1 MSTFIP
7 PTPAANQSAE
17 QHEEPSEQ
25 DSFNHLLYK
34 VLRLTSEQV
43 QDLNDW
49 MKHRGIP
56 NVHEIIAQNFR
67 KPHALEDDLQFI
79 KKGESC
85 YIQSNVMISLSLII
99 TYIKHLRYSAKTKY
113 FGSFFYIQIDPQ
125 DYDEWRT
132 TPPEEEVHF
141 QTPSKFGSPTTP
153 KSIATSE
160 TSESYITLTNFKKG
174 IKRDASAY
182 PTFKNER
189 YYNTFIRHFKATAKA
204 QGLNSLMDP
213 NFTPGSDEYEQQLF
227 QEQQDFLYSVLISS
241 LKTDFSEALVKDHE
255 GDAQLILEL
264 LHEHHTGNSQY
275 SRSEINRITKYL
287 TNIKLD
293 DTWRGTNESFLMHY
307 NDQLCL
313 LDSLVDSDEKLPD
326 NTRVTFLESAVE
338 SVPDLRRVK
347 ITDNVLQA
355 QLNST
360 RPITYRSYFDLL
372 KDAAFHLDQA
382 TKKGN
387 KIRRTNVHFSG
398 PNDEDEHQNPSS
410 NDPQVIQQEDVPSES
425 PEPLSYSVFQS
436 HFQESSTPSTQKIFL
451 PKPIWEKL
459 SKDQQQMIIDHNRS
473 LPKIGSSSPST
484 PNKSPSPLPHKPT
497 PQQTTKSQQ
506 VHTHQSDKSTA
517 DTAKAETIPSDPL
530 LAMVHQSI
538 HTSDDDASDITK
550 VLSTKR
556 SRQIQVCKRY
566 LFQHANH
573 TNNQLVD
580 RGANGGLAGSDM
592 RVIYRTNR
600 KINISGIDNHEVTGL
615 DVVTAATLLN
625 TSQGKVIGI
634 FNEYAYLGKGSS
646 IHSSGQLEWFK
657 TYVDEKSIKV
667 GGTQLITTLDGYSV
681 PLLIQDGLAYATSL
695 GRPTDQDMDTY
706 PHVFFTSPDEWD
718 PSVLDHD
725 PPPLDGLDPSQAA
738 DQFFGDPMFDAYGDF
753 NERIIANLNILLDAP
768 QGDCGS
774 YIAISSVSTINLHQS
789 SPQEPDWNALRPFFA
804 WTSPSSIKDTFN
816 VTTRHGT
823 APHTQDYIKKH
834 FKSRNPVFNIPR
846 RSEAVATDTIFSD
859 TPAVDDGST
868 MAQFFCGRDTLVC
881 DAYGIK
887 STKQFINTLSDNI
900 RKRGAMDTL
909 ISDGGKYEIS
919 KRVTDLLRSLFIQDY
934 QSEPY
939 HQHQNKAENRF
950 GLAKRYTNTVMNTS
964 GCPACCWLLCLQYI
978 CVVLNHLASPTLQGI
993 CPVQALE
1000 GTTPDISFLLHFSFY
1015 EPVYYRIDSSEP
1027 DLNFP
1032 SSSNEKKGYWVG
1044 FADNQGDSLT
1054 WRILTE
1060 DTQKIIIRSGVRSA
1074 LRTATNQ
1081 RLASPSGEGTT
1092 LPFPIPY
1099 PQQSQNSFPL
1109 DPLEASTPNFEQ
1121 FVKSQSGEDE
1131 DNPIP
1136 MATIDIP
1143 NLLGRSFLLP
1153 PEDNGERHMAK
1164 IIDIDDHG
1172 QPLEDIKFKLKINKD
1187 QAEEIMSY
1195 NQLMDYIQKGTNAE
1209 EDPDS
1214 LFKFRDIVA
1223 HQGPLESTD
1232 PNHKG
1237 SKYNVMVEWESGEI
1251 TYEPLT
1257 LISKDDP
1264 ITCAVYAKKHDLLDT
1279 TGWKHLKR
1287 YAKTSKRLIRAVKQS
1302 RIRQVRAS
1310 TRYQHGFQ
1318 VPRDYNDAMR
1328 LDKENGNTHWQDA
1341 MDLELTQI
1349 HEYKVFKDTGKAQF
1363 HNGKAVIPDGHQK
1376 IRVHFVYAVKHDGRF
1391 KARLVADGHLTKEP
1405 VESIYSGVVSLRSLR
1420 MVVFLSQLNNL
1431 EIWGADV
1438 GNAYLEAYTD
1448 EKLCIIAGPEFKEL
1462 QGHLLIMIKALYGT
1476 RSGGARWHDRLFD
1489 ILQELKFK
1497 PSKADPDVW
1506 MRPEPGGTCYEYIA
1520 VYVDDLAIAAKDPQA
1535 FCNELKKR
1543 YNLKLKG
1550 VGPLEYH
1557 LGCTYKEDPDGTLAA
1572 DPRRYVNK
1580 ILESYER
1587 MFKEKPRKSR
1597 PPLEGGDHP
1606 EMDTSELCDEHQT
1619 KQFQTLIGQFQWLIA
1634 LGRFD
1639 IAVHVMSL
1647 SRFRAQPR
1655 KGHLDRAKRI
1665 VGYLLFLPDGA
1676 IRFRTGEPDFSSLKD
1691 QEYDWTRTVYS
1702 GACEQIPHD
1711 IPKPLGKHVQTT
1723 HYVDANLH
1731 HDLATGKAVTAVLHF
1746 LNQTPIDAYTKRQST
1761 VETAT
1766 YGSEFVAARTAV
1778 DQIID
1783 IHTTLRYLGVPIR
1796 DKSYMFGDNRSVVTS
1811 STIPN
1816 STISKRHH
1824 LASYHRVREAIAAK
1838 FISFHWKD
1846 GKSNPADILSKHWEF
1861 ATVWPML
1868 KPILFWRGET
1878 ATQLKGSDRIP
1889 STTPGAEPPRDAKD
1903 SGSARSHS
1911 THLKTSS
1918 QKRP

>member
-7 PTPAANQSAE
+7 PTPAANKSAE
-17 QHEEPSEQ
+17 QHGEPSEQ
-25 DSFNHLLYK
+25 DSFNHLLFK

-56 NVHEIIAQNFR
+56 NVHEVIAQNFR

-79 KKGESC
+79 REDKPC
-85 YIQSNVMISLSLII
+85 YIQSNVMISLSMMI

-113 FGSFFYIQIDPQ
+113 FGPFYYIQIDPQ

-141 QTPSKFGSPTTP
+141 QTPSKLGSPATP
-153 KSIATSE
+153 RSMATSVA
-160 TSESYITLTNFKKG
+160 SESYITPSNFKKG

-182 PTFKNER
+182 PIFKNER

-227 QEQQDFLYSVLISS
+227 QDQQDFLYSVLISS

-255 GDAQLILEL
+255 GDAQLIIEL

-307 NDQLCL
+307 NDQLRL

-355 QLNST
+355 QLDST

-382 TKKGN
+382 TKRGS

-398 PNDEDEHQNPSS
+398 PNNEDDYQNLTP
-410 NDPQVIQQEDVPSES
+410 DDHQVIQQEDVCNEP

-436 HFQESSTPSTQKIFL
+436 HFQGSSTSSTQKIFL

-473 LPKIGSSSPST
+473 LRKSGSSSIST

-497 PQQTTKSQQ
+497 PQQTAKSQQ
-506 VHTHQSDKSTA
+506 VHTHQSDESTA
-517 DTAKAETIPSDPL
+517 DTTKIETTPSDPL

-550 VLSTKR
+550 VLSAKR
-556 SRQIQVCKRY
+556 SRQIRVCKHY
-566 LFQHANH
+566 IFQHANH

-592 RVIYRTNR
+592 RVIYKTYR
-600 KINISGIDNHEVTGL
+600 KINISGIDNHEVNGL

-625 TSQGKVIGI
+625 TSLGKVIGI
-634 FNEYAYLGKGSS
+634 FNEYAHLGKGSS

-657 TYVDEKSIKV
+657 THVDEKSIKV
-667 GGTQLITTLDGYSV
+667 GGTQLITTLEGYSV
-681 PLLIQDGLAYATSL
+681 PLLIKDGLAYATSL

-725 PPPLDGLDPSQAA
+725 PPPLDGLDPSQVL
-738 DQFFGDPMFDAYGDF
+738 DQPFGDPMFDAYGDF

-768 QGDCGS
+768 PEDYGS
-774 YIAISSVSTINLHQS
+774 YIANLHQGS
-789 SPQEPDWNALRPFFA
+789 SQEPDWNALRPFFA
-804 WTSPSSIKDTFN
+804 WTSPSSIQDTFN
-816 VTTRHGT
+816 VTTRHGS

-846 RSEAVATDTIFSD
+846 RSEAVATATIFSD

-939 HQHQNKAENRF
+939 HQHQNKAQNRF

-964 GCPACCWLLCLQYI
+964 GCPACCWLLRLQYI

-1044 FADNQGDSLT
+1044 FVDNQGDSLT

-1074 LRTATNQ
+1074 LRTTTNQ

-1099 PQQSQNSFPL
+1099 SQQSQNSLPL
-1109 DPLEASTPNFEQ
+1109 DPLDASTPNFEH
-1121 FVKSQSGEDE
+1121 FVKSQTGEDE

-1136 MATIDIP
+1136 MANIDIP

-1164 IIDIDDHG
+1164 VIDIDDHG
-1172 QPLEDIKFKLKINKD
+1172 QTLEDIKFKLKINKD

-1195 NQLMDYIQKGTNAE
+1195 NQLMDYIQKGTDAE

-1237 SKYNVMVEWESGEI
+1237 SKYNVMVEWESGEV

-1287 YAKTSKRLIRAVKQS
+1287 YVKTSKRLIRAVKQS
-1302 RIRQVRAS
+1302 RIRQVTAS
-1310 TRYQHGFQ
+1310 ARYQHGFQ
-1318 VPRDYNDAMR
+1318 VPKDYNDAMR

-1349 HEYKVFKDTGKAQF
+1349 HEYKVFKDTGKAKF
-1363 HNGKAVIPDGHQK
+1363 HNGKVVTPDGFQK

-1391 KARLVADGHLTKEP
+1391 KARLVADGHLTKKP

-1420 MVVFLSQLNNL
+1420 MVVFLSQLNKL

-1448 EKLCIIAGPEFKEL
+1448 EKLCIMAGPEFKEL
-1462 QGHLLIMIKALYGT
+1462 QGHLLIM
-1476 RSGGARWHDRLFD
+1476 
-1489 ILQELKFK
+1489 
-1497 PSKADPDVW
+1497 V
-1506 MRPEPGGTCYEYIA
+1506 
-1520 VYVDDLAIAAKDPQA
+1520 
-1535 FCNELKKR
+1535 
-1543 YNLKLKG
+1543 
-1550 VGPLEYH
+1550 
-1557 LGCTYKEDPDGTLAA
+1557 
-1572 DPRRYVNK
+1572 
-1580 ILESYER
+1580 
-1587 MFKEKPRKSR
+1587 
-1597 PPLEGGDHP
+1597 
-1606 EMDTSELCDEHQT
+1606 
-1619 KQFQTLIGQFQWLIA
+1619 
-1634 LGRFD
+1634 
-1639 IAVHVMSL
+1639 
-1647 SRFRAQPR
+1647 
-1655 KGHLDRAKRI
+1655 
-1665 VGYLLFLPDGA
+1665 
-1676 IRFRTGEPDFSSLKD
+1676 
-1691 QEYDWTRTVYS
+1691 
-1702 GACEQIPHD
+1702 
-1711 IPKPLGKHVQTT
+1711 
-1723 HYVDANLH
+1723 
-1731 HDLATGKAVTAVLHF
+1731 
-1746 LNQTPIDAYTKRQST
+1746 
-1761 VETAT
+1761 
-1766 YGSEFVAARTAV
+1766 
-1778 DQIID
+1778 
-1783 IHTTLRYLGVPIR
+1783 
-1796 DKSYMFGDNRSVVTS
+1796 
-1811 STIPN
+1811 
-1816 STISKRHH
+1816 
-1824 LASYHRVREAIAAK
+1824 
-1838 FISFHWKD
+1838 
-1846 GKSNPADILSKHWEF
+1846 
-1861 ATVWPML
+1861 
-1868 KPILFWRGET
+1868 
-1878 ATQLKGSDRIP
+1878 
-1889 STTPGAEPPRDAKD
+1889 
-1903 SGSARSHS
+1903 
-1911 THLKTSS
+1911 
-1918 QKRP
+1918 

>member
-7 PTPAANQSAE
+7 PTPAAHKSAE

-25 DSFNHLLYK
+25 DSFNHLLFN

-56 NVHEIIAQNFR
+56 NVHEVIAQNFR

-79 KKGESC
+79 REDKPC
-85 YIQSNVMISLSLII
+85 YIQSNVMISLSLMI

-113 FGSFFYIQIDPQ
+113 FGPFYYIQIDPQ

-141 QTPSKFGSPTTP
+141 QTPSKLGSPATP
-153 KSIATSE
+153 RSMATSMA
-160 TSESYITLTNFKKG
+160 SESYITLSNFKKG

-182 PTFKNER
+182 PIFKNEK

-227 QEQQDFLYSVLISS
+227 QDQQDFLYSVLISS

-255 GDAQLILEL
+255 GDAQLIIEL

-355 QLNST
+355 QLDST

-382 TKKGN
+382 TKRGS

-398 PNDEDEHQNPSS
+398 PNNEDDHQNLTS
-410 NDPQVIQQEDVPSES
+410 DDHQVIQQDDVCNEP

-436 HFQESSTPSTQKIFL
+436 HFQGSSTSSTQKIFL

-473 LPKIGSSSPST
+473 MPKSGSSSIST

-497 PQQTTKSQQ
+497 PQQTAKSQQ
-506 VHTHQSDKSTA
+506 VHTHQSDESTA
-517 DTAKAETIPSDPL
+517 DTTKIETTPSDPL

-538 HTSDDDASDITK
+538 HTSNDDASNITK
-550 VLSTKR
+550 VLSAKR
-556 SRQIQVCKRY
+556 SRQIQVCKHY
-566 LFQHANH
+566 IFQHANH

-592 RVIYRTNR
+592 RVIYKTHR
-600 KINISGIDNHEVTGL
+600 KINISGIDNHEVNGL

-625 TSQGKVIGI
+625 TSLGKVIGI
-634 FNEYAYLGKGSS
+634 FNEYAHLGKGSS

-657 TYVDEKSIKV
+657 THVDEKSIKV
-667 GGTQLITTLDGYSV
+667 GGTQLITTLEGYSV
-681 PLLIQDGLAYATSL
+681 PLLIKDGLAYAKSL

-725 PPPLDGLDPSQAA
+725 PPPLDGLDPSQVL
-738 DQFFGDPMFDAYGDF
+738 DQPFGDPMFDAYGDF

-768 QGDCGS
+768 PEDYGS
-774 YIAISSVSTINLHQS
+774 YIANLHQGS
-789 SPQEPDWNALRPFFA
+789 SQEPDWNALRPFFA
-804 WTSPSSIKDTFN
+804 WTSPSSIQDTFN
-816 VTTRHGT
+816 ITTRHGS

-846 RSEAVATDTIFSD
+846 RSEAAATDTIFSD

-881 DAYGIK
+881 DAYGIR
-887 STKQFINTLSDNI
+887 STKQLINTLSDNI

-939 HQHQNKAENRF
+939 HQHQNKAENCF

-964 GCPACCWLLCLQYI
+964 GCPAFCWLLCLQYI

-1074 LRTATNQ
+1074 LRTTTNQ
-1081 RLASPSGEGTT
+1081 HLASPSGEETT

-1099 PQQSQNSFPL
+1099 SQSQNSLPL
-1109 DPLEASTPNFEQ
+1109 DPLDASTPNFEH
-1121 FVKSQSGEDE
+1121 FVKSQTGEDE

-1136 MATIDIP
+1136 MANIDIP

-1153 PEDNGERHMAK
+1153 PEDNGEHHMAK
-1164 IIDIDDHG
+1164 VIDIDDHG
-1172 QPLEDIKFKLKINKD
+1172 QTLEDIKFKLKINKD

-1195 NQLMDYIQKGTNAE
+1195 NQLMDYIQKGTDAE

-1237 SKYNVMVEWESGEI
+1237 SKYNVMVEWESGEV
-1251 TYEPLT
+1251 TCEPLT

-1310 TRYQHGFQ
+1310 VRYQHGFQ
-1318 VPRDYNDAMR
+1318 VPKDYNDAMR

-1349 HEYKVFKDTGKAQF
+1349 HEYKVFKDTGKAKF
-1363 HNGKAVIPDGHQK
+1363 HNG
-1376 IRVHFVYAVKHDGRF
+1376 
-1391 KARLVADGHLTKEP
+1391 
-1405 VESIYSGVVSLRSLR
+1405 
-1420 MVVFLSQLNNL
+1420 
-1431 EIWGADV
+1431 
-1438 GNAYLEAYTD
+1438 
-1448 EKLCIIAGPEFKEL
+1448 
-1462 QGHLLIMIKALYGT
+1462 
-1476 RSGGARWHDRLFD
+1476 
-1489 ILQELKFK
+1489 
-1497 PSKADPDVW
+1497 
-1506 MRPEPGGTCYEYIA
+1506 
-1520 VYVDDLAIAAKDPQA
+1520 
-1535 FCNELKKR
+1535 
-1543 YNLKLKG
+1543 
-1550 VGPLEYH
+1550 
-1557 LGCTYKEDPDGTLAA
+1557 
-1572 DPRRYVNK
+1572 
-1580 ILESYER
+1580 
-1587 MFKEKPRKSR
+1587 
-1597 PPLEGGDHP
+1597 
-1606 EMDTSELCDEHQT
+1606 
-1619 KQFQTLIGQFQWLIA
+1619 
-1634 LGRFD
+1634 
-1639 IAVHVMSL
+1639 
-1647 SRFRAQPR
+1647 
-1655 KGHLDRAKRI
+1655 
-1665 VGYLLFLPDGA
+1665 
-1676 IRFRTGEPDFSSLKD
+1676 
-1691 QEYDWTRTVYS
+1691 
-1702 GACEQIPHD
+1702 
-1711 IPKPLGKHVQTT
+1711 
-1723 HYVDANLH
+1723 
-1731 HDLATGKAVTAVLHF
+1731 
-1746 LNQTPIDAYTKRQST
+1746 
-1761 VETAT
+1761 
-1766 YGSEFVAARTAV
+1766 
-1778 DQIID
+1778 
-1783 IHTTLRYLGVPIR
+1783 
-1796 DKSYMFGDNRSVVTS
+1796 
-1811 STIPN
+1811 
-1816 STISKRHH
+1816 
-1824 LASYHRVREAIAAK
+1824 
-1838 FISFHWKD
+1838 
-1846 GKSNPADILSKHWEF
+1846 
-1861 ATVWPML
+1861 
-1868 KPILFWRGET
+1868 
-1878 ATQLKGSDRIP
+1878 
-1889 STTPGAEPPRDAKD
+1889 
-1903 SGSARSHS
+1903 
-1911 THLKTSS
+1911 
-1918 QKRP
+1918 

>member
-7 PTPAANQSAE
+7 PTPAATKSAE

-25 DSFNHLLYK
+25 DSFNHLLFK
-34 VLRLTSEQV
+34 VLRLTSEQG

-56 NVHEIIAQNFR
+56 NVHEIIVQNFR
-67 KPHALEDDLQFI
+67 NPHELNDDLQFI
-79 KKGESC
+79 RESKTY
-85 YIQSNVMISLSLII
+85 YIQANVMVSLSLMT
-99 TYIKHLRYSAKTKY
+99 TYIKHLRYLAKAKH
-113 FGSFFYIQIDPQ
+113 FGPFYYIQIDPQ
-125 DYDEWRT
+125 DYDEWRIST
-132 TPPEEEVHF
+132 PEEEIHF
-141 QTPSKFGSPTTP
+141 QTPSKFGSPATP
-153 KSIATSE
+153 RSMATSE
-160 TSESYITLTNFKKG
+160 AFESYITLTNFKKG
-174 IKRDASAY
+174 IKRDANAY
-182 PTFKNER
+182 PIFKNER

-204 QGLNSLMDP
+204 QGLSTLMDP
-213 NFTPGSDEYEQQLF
+213 NFTPGSDEYGQQLF

-255 GDAQLILEL
+255 GDVQLILEL

-287 TNIKLD
+287 TDIKLD
-293 DTWRGTNESFLMHY
+293 VTWRGTNESILMHY
-307 NDQLCL
+307 NDQLRL
-313 LDSLVDSDEKLPD
+313 LDSLVDSDERLPD
-326 NTRVTFLESAVE
+326 NTRVTFFESAVE

-355 QLNST
+355 QLDST
-360 RPITYRSYFDLL
+360 RPISYRSYFDLL
-372 KDAAFHLDQA
+372 RDAAFHLDQA
-382 TKKGN
+382 TKRGN
-387 KIRRTNVHFSG
+387 KTRRTNVHFSG
-398 PNDEDEHQNPSS
+398 PNDEDEHQNLSS
-410 NDPQVIQQEDVPSES
+410 DDPQVIQQEDVSSEP

-436 HFQESSTPSTQKIFL
+436 HFQGSSTSNTQKIFL

-473 LPKIGSSSPST
+473 LPKSGSSSLST

-497 PQQTTKSQQ
+497 PQQTVKSQQ
-506 VHTHQSDKSTA
+506 VHTHQSDQSTA
-517 DTAKAETIPSDPL
+517 DTTKVETTPSDPL

-538 HTSDDDASDITK
+538 HTSADDASDITK

-556 SRQIQVCKRY
+556 SRQIEVCKHY
-566 LFQHANH
+566 IFQHANH

-580 RGANGGLAGSDM
+580 SGANGDLAGSDM
-592 RVIYRTNR
+592 RVIYKTHS

-625 TSQGKVIGI
+625 TSLGKVIGI

-657 TYVDEKSIKV
+657 TLVDEKSIKV
-667 GGTQLITTLDGYSV
+667 GCTQLITTLDGYSV
-681 PLLIQDGLAYATSL
+681 PLLIRDGLAYATSL

-718 PSVLDHD
+718 HSVLDHD
-725 PPPLDGLDPSQAA
+725 PPQLDGLDPSQVS
-738 DQFFGDPMFDAYGDF
+738 DQHFGDPMFDAYGDF

-768 QGDCGS
+768 PGDCGS
-774 YIAISSVSTINLHQS
+774 YTAISSVSTVNLHQS
-789 SPQEPDWNALRPFFA
+789 SPQEPDWDALRPFFP

-823 APHTQDYIKKH
+823 APHTQDYVKKH

-868 MAQFFCGRDTLVC
+868 MAQFFCGRDALVC

-919 KRVTDLLRSLFIQDY
+919 KCVTDLLRSLFIQDY
-934 QSEPY
+934 QSERY

-950 GLAKRYTNTVMNTS
+950 GLVKRYTNTVMNTS
-964 GCPACCWLLCLQYI
+964 GCTACCWLLCLQYI

-1074 LRTATNQ
+1074 LRTTTNQ

-1092 LPFPIPY
+1092 LPFPLPY
-1099 PQQSQNSFPL
+1099 PQSQNSLPL
-1109 DPLEASTPNFEQ
+1109 DPLDASTPNFEH
-1121 FVKSQSGEDE
+1121 FVKSQTGEDE

-1136 MATIDIP
+1136 MANIDIP

-1153 PEDNGERHMAK
+1153 LEDNGECHMAK

-1172 QPLEDIKFKLKINKD
+1172 QTLEDIKFKLKINKD

-1195 NQLMDYIQKGTNAE
+1195 NQLMDYIQKGTDAE

-1237 SKYNVMVEWESGEI
+1237 SKYNVMVEWESGEV

-1264 ITCAVYAKKHDLLDT
+1264 ITCAVYATKHDLLDT

-1302 RIRQVRAS
+1302 RICQVRAS
-1310 TRYQHGFQ
+1310 ARYQHGFQ
-1318 VPRDYNDAMR
+1318 VPKDYNDAMR
-1328 LDKENGNTHWQDA
+1328 LDKENGNTHWQHA

-1349 HEYKVFKDTGKAQF
+1349 HEYKFFKDTGKAQF
-1363 HNGKAVIPDGHQK
+1363 HNGKAVIPDGFQK

-1462 QGHLLIMIKALYGT
+1462 QGHLLIMVKALYGT

-1506 MRPEPGGTCYEYIA
+1506 MRPDPGGTCYEYIA
-1520 VYVDDLAIAAKDPQA
+1520 VYVDDLTIAAKDPQA
-1535 FCNELKKR
+1535 FCNELKKK

-1557 LGCTYKEDPDGTLAA
+1557 LGCTYKKDPDGTLAA
-1572 DPRRYVNK
+1572 DPRWYVNK

-1587 MFKEKPRKSR
+1587 MFNEKPRKSR

-1606 EMDTSELCDEHQT
+1606 ELDTSELCDDHQT
-1619 KQFQTLIGQFQWLIA
+1619 KQFQTLIGQLQWLIS

-1655 KGHLDRAKRI
+1655 KGHLDRAKKI

-1691 QEYDWTRTVYS
+1691 QEYDWTRSVYS
-1702 GACEQIPHD
+1702 RACEQIPHD

-1761 VETAT
+1761 VETAA

-1783 IHTTLRYLGVPIR
+1783 IRTTLRYLGVPIR

-1861 ATVWPML
+1861 ATVWPFL
-1868 KPILFWRGET
+1868 KPILFWRGAT

-1889 STTPGAEPPRDAKD
+1889 STTPGAEPPRDARD

-1911 THLKTSS
+1911 THLETSS
-1918 QKRP
+1918 SNRP

>member
-1 MSTFIP
+1 MCIFIS
-7 PTPAANQSAE
+7 PTSAANKSAE

-49 MKHRGIP
+49 MEHQGTP
-56 NVHEIIAQNFR
+56 NVHELIAQSYR
-67 KPHALEDDLQFI
+67 RPHALKNNLKFI
-79 KKGESC
+79 KQGKTC
-85 YIQSNVMISLSLII
+85 YIQSNVMFSLFLMIS
-99 TYIKHLRYSAKTKY
+99 YIKHRQYSAKSKY
-113 FGSFFYIQIDPQ
+113 FGPLCYIQIDPQ
-125 DYDEWRT
+125 DYDEWRM
-132 TPPEEEVHF
+132 TPPEEE
-141 QTPSKFGSPTTP
+141 
-153 KSIATSE
+153 I
-160 TSESYITLTNFKKG
+160 
-174 IKRDASAY
+174 
-182 PTFKNER
+182 
-189 YYNTFIRHFKATAKA
+189 
-204 QGLNSLMDP
+204 
-213 NFTPGSDEYEQQLF
+213 
-227 QEQQDFLYSVLISS
+227 
-241 LKTDFSEALVKDHE
+241 
-255 GDAQLILEL
+255 
-264 LHEHHTGNSQY
+264 
-275 SRSEINRITKYL
+275 
-287 TNIKLD
+287 
-293 DTWRGTNESFLMHY
+293 
-307 NDQLCL
+307 
-313 LDSLVDSDEKLPD
+313 
-326 NTRVTFLESAVE
+326 
-338 SVPDLRRVK
+338 
-347 ITDNVLQA
+347 
-355 QLNST
+355 
-360 RPITYRSYFDLL
+360 
-372 KDAAFHLDQA
+372 
-382 TKKGN
+382 
-387 KIRRTNVHFSG
+387 HFSG
-398 PNDEDEHQNPSS
+398 PYDEDEYQNLISDD
-410 NDPQVIQQEDVPSES
+410 NQVIQQENSCSEHH
-425 PEPLSYSVFQS
+425 EPLSYSLFQS
-436 HFQESSTPSTQKIFL
+436 HFQGSSTSNTQKTFL
-451 PKPIWEKL
+451 PKPTWERP
-459 SKDQQQMIIDHNRS
+459 SKDQQQMIIDHKPNS
-473 LPKIGSSSPST
+473 GSPHLST
-484 PNKSPSPLPHKPT
+484 PNKSPSPSPHLPT
-497 PQQTTKSQQ
+497 PQQTAKPQQ
-506 VHTHQSDKSTA
+506 VHTHQSDESTT
-517 DTAKAETIPSDPL
+517 DTIKTETTPSDAL
-530 LAMVHQSI
+530 LAMAHQSI
-538 HTSDDDASDITK
+538 NTSDDAAPDISN
-550 VLSTKR
+550 VLSVKR
-556 SRQIQVCKRY
+556 SSQIQVCQHY

-573 TNNQLVD
+573 TNQQMVD
-580 RGANGGLAGSDM
+580 HGANEDLAGPDM
-592 RVIYRTNR
+592 RGIHRTYR
-600 KINISGIDNHEVTGL
+600 KIKIQDIDNHEVADL

-634 FNEYAYLGKGSS
+634 FNEYAYLWKGSS
-646 IHSSGQLEWFK
+646 IHSSGQLEWLQ
-657 TYVDEKSIKV
+657 TNVDETSVKV
-667 GGTQLITTLDGYSV
+667 GGTQLINTLDGYSV
-681 PLLIQDGLAYATSL
+681 PLLIKDGLAYATSL
-695 GRPTDQDMDTY
+695 GRPTDQDIDTY
-706 PHVFFTSPDEWD
+706 PHVFITSPDKWD
-718 PSVLDHD
+718 H
-725 PPPLDGLDPSQAA
+725 SQVP
-738 DQFFGDPMFDAYGDF
+738 DQLFGDPMFDACGDF
-753 NERIIANLNILLDAP
+753 NKHIIANLNTLLGAP
-768 QGDCGS
+768 PGDCGS
-774 YIAISSVSTINLHQS
+774 CTEISSVFTANLHQS
-789 SPQEPDWNALRPFFA
+789 SPQEPDWNTQRPFLA

-816 VTTRHGT
+816 VTTSHGT
-823 APHTQDYIKKH
+823 APNTQDYIKNH
-834 FKSRNPVFNIPR
+834 FKPRNPVFSIPR
-846 RSEAVATDTIFSD
+846 CSEAVATDTIFSD
-859 TPAVDDGST
+859 TTAVDDGST
-868 MAQFFCGRDTLVC
+868 MTQFFCGHDTLVC

-887 STKQFINTLSDNI
+887 STKQFINTLSDKI
-900 RKRGAMDTL
+900 RKWGAMDTL
-909 ISDGGKYEIS
+909 ISDGGKYDIS
-919 KRVTDLLRSLFIQDY
+919 KGVTDLLHSLFIQDY
-934 QSEPY
+934 QSESY
-939 HQHQNKAENRF
+939 HQDQNKTETCF
-950 GLAKRYTNTVMNTS
+950 GPAKRYTNTVMNTS
-964 GCPACCWLLCLQYI
+964 GHLACCWLLCLQHI
-978 CVVLNHLASPTLQGI
+978 FVVLHQLASPTLQGI
-993 CPVQALE
+993 CPVQALQ
-1000 GTTPDISFLLHFSFY
+1000 GTTPDISFMLHSSFY
-1015 EPVYYRIDSSEP
+1015 EPVYYRTDSSEP
-1027 DLNFP
+1027 DFHFP
-1032 SSSNEKKGYWVG
+1032 SSSNEKKGSWVG
-1044 FADNQGDSLT
+1044 FANNQGDHLT
-1054 WRILTE
+1054 WSILTE
-1060 DTQKIIIRSGVRSA
+1060 DTHKIIICSGIQSA
-1074 LRTATNQ
+1074 LSTTTNQ
-1081 RLASPSGEGTT
+1081 CLASPSGEGTT

-1099 PQQSQNSFPL
+1099 PQQSRNSLPL
-1109 DPLEASTPNFEQ
+1109 DPFAESTANFEQ
-1121 FVKSQSGEDE
+1121 FVKSQTGEDE

-1136 MATIDIP
+1136 MANIDIP

-1172 QPLEDIKFKLKINKD
+1172 QTLEDIKFKLKINKD

-1195 NQLMDYIQKGTNAE
+1195 NQLMDYIQKGTDAE

-1237 SKYNVMVEWESGEI
+1237 SKYNVMVEWESGEV

-1264 ITCAVYAKKHDLLDT
+1264 ITCAVYTKKHDLLDT

-1310 TRYQHGFQ
+1310 ARYQHGFQ
-1318 VPRDYNDAMR
+1318 VPKDYNDAMR

-1363 HNGKAVIPDGHQK
+1363 HNGKVVIPDGFQK

-1448 EKLCIIAGPEFKEL
+1448 EKLCIIAGQEFKVL
-1462 QGHLLIMIKALYGT
+1462 QGHLLIMVKALYGT
-1476 RSGGARWHDRLFD
+1476 HSGGARWHDRLFD

-1535 FCNELKKR
+1535 FCNELKEK

-1557 LGCTYKEDPDGTLAA
+1557 LGCTYKKDPDGTLAA

-1587 MFKEKPRKSR
+1587 MFNEKPRKSR

-1606 EMDTSELCDEHQT
+1606 ELDTSELCDDHQT
-1619 KQFQTLIGQFQWLIA
+1619 KQFQTLIGQLQWLFS

-1691 QEYDWTRTVYS
+1691 QEYDWTRSVYS

-1766 YGSEFVAARTAV
+1766 HGSEFVAARTAV

-1783 IHTTLRYLGVPIR
+1783 IRTTLRYLGVPIR

-1861 ATVWPML
+1861 ATVWPLL

-1889 STTPGAEPPRDAKD
+1889 STTPGAEPPRDARD

-1911 THLKTSS
+1911 MHLETSS
-1918 QKRP
+1918 SN

>member
-7 PTPAANQSAE
+7 PTPAAHKSAE

-25 DSFNHLLYK
+25 DSFNHLLFK

-56 NVHEIIAQNFR
+56 NVHEVIAQNFR

-79 KKGESC
+79 REDKPC
-85 YIQSNVMISLSLII
+85 YIQSNVMISLSLMI

-113 FGSFFYIQIDPQ
+113 FGPFYYIQIDPQ

-141 QTPSKFGSPTTP
+141 QTPSKLGSPATP
-153 KSIATSE
+153 RSMATSVA
-160 TSESYITLTNFKKG
+160 SESYITLSNFKKG

-182 PTFKNER
+182 PIFKNER

-227 QEQQDFLYSVLISS
+227 QDQQDFLYSVLISS

-255 GDAQLILEL
+255 GDAQLIIEL

-307 NDQLCL
+307 NDQLRL

-355 QLNST
+355 QLDST

-382 TKKGN
+382 TKRGS

-398 PNDEDEHQNPSS
+398 PNNEDDHQNLTS
-410 NDPQVIQQEDVPSES
+410 DDHQVIQQEDVCNEP

-436 HFQESSTPSTQKIFL
+436 HFQGSSTSSTQKIFL

-473 LPKIGSSSPST
+473 LPKSGSSSIST

-497 PQQTTKSQQ
+497 PQQTAKSQQ
-506 VHTHQSDKSTA
+506 VHTHQSDESTA
-517 DTAKAETIPSDPL
+517 DTTKIETTPSDPL

-538 HTSDDDASDITK
+538 HTSNDDASDITK
-550 VLSTKR
+550 VLSAKR
-556 SRQIQVCKRY
+556 SRQIQVCKHY
-566 LFQHANH
+566 IFQHANN

-592 RVIYRTNR
+592 RVIYKTHR
-600 KINISGIDNHEVTGL
+600 KINISGIDNHEVNGL

-625 TSQGKVIGI
+625 TSLGKVIGI
-634 FNEYAYLGKGSS
+634 FNEYAHLGKGSS

-657 TYVDEKSIKV
+657 THVDEKSIKV

-681 PLLIQDGLAYATSL
+681 PLLIKDGLAYATSL

-725 PPPLDGLDPSQAA
+725 PPPLDGLDPSQVL
-738 DQFFGDPMFDAYGDF
+738 DQPFGDPMFDAYGDF

-768 QGDCGS
+768 PEDYGS
-774 YIAISSVSTINLHQS
+774 YIANLHQGS
-789 SPQEPDWNALRPFFA
+789 SQEPDWNALRPFFA
-804 WTSPSSIKDTFN
+804 WTSPSSIQDTFN
-816 VTTRHGT
+816 VTTRHGSD
-823 APHTQDYIKKH
+823 PHTQDYIKKH

-909 ISDGGKYEIS
+909 ISDGKYEIS

-964 GCPACCWLLCLQYI
+964 GCPAFCWLLCLQYI

-1032 SSSNEKKGYWVG
+1032 SSSNEKKGDWVG

-1074 LRTATNQ
+1074 LRTTTNQ

-1099 PQQSQNSFPL
+1099 SQSQNSLPL
-1109 DPLEASTPNFEQ
+1109 DPLDASTPNFEH
-1121 FVKSQSGEDE
+1121 FVKSQTGEDE

-1136 MATIDIP
+1136 MANIDIP

-1164 IIDIDDHG
+1164 VIDIDDHG
-1172 QPLEDIKFKLKINKD
+1172 QTLEDIKFKLKINKD

-1195 NQLMDYIQKGTNAE
+1195 NQLMDYIQKGTDAE

-1237 SKYNVMVEWESGEI
+1237 SKYNVMVEWESGEV

-1310 TRYQHGFQ
+1310 VRYQHGFQ
-1318 VPRDYNDAMR
+1318 VPKDYNDAMR

-1349 HEYKVFKDTGKAQF
+1349 HVYKVFKDTGKAKF
-1363 HNGKAVIPDGHQK
+1363 HNGKVVTPDGFQK

-1448 EKLCIIAGPEFKEL
+1448 EKLCIMAGPEFKEL
-1462 QGHLLIMIKALYGT
+1462 QGHLLIMVKALYGT
-1476 RSGGARWHDRLFD
+1476 CSGGARWHDRLFD
-1489 ILQELKFK
+1489 ILQEMKFK

-1506 MRPEPGGTCYEYIA
+1506 MRLEPGGTCYEYIA
-1520 VYVDDLAIAAKDPQA
+1520 VYVDDLTIAAKDSQA
-1535 FCNELKKR
+1535 FCNELKKK

-1557 LGCTYKEDPDGTLAA
+1557 LGCTYKKDPDGTLAA
-1572 DPRRYVNK
+1572 DPRRYVNQ
-1580 ILESYER
+1580 ILESFER

-1606 EMDTSELCDEHQT
+1606 ELDTSELCDEHQT
-1619 KQFQTLIGQFQWLIA
+1619 KQFQTLIGQLQWLIS

-1639 IAVHVMSL
+1639 IALHVMSL

-1676 IRFRTGEPDFSSLKD
+1676 IRFRIGEPDFSSLKD

-1731 HDLATGKAVTAVLHF
+1731 HDLATGKAVTAALHF

-1783 IHTTLRYLGVPIR
+1783 IRTTLRYLGVPIR
-1796 DKSYMFGDNRSVVTS
+1796 DKSYMFGDNKSVVTS

-1838 FISFHWKD
+1838 IH
-1846 GKSNPADILSKHWEF
+1846 L
-1861 ATVWPML
+1861 
-1868 KPILFWRGET
+1868 
-1878 ATQLKGSDRIP
+1878 IP
-1889 STTPGAEPPRDAKD
+1889 LERWQEQPS
-1903 SGSARSHS
+1903 
-1911 THLKTSS
+1911 
-1918 QKRP
+1918 

>member
-7 PTPAANQSAE
+7 PTPTATKSAE

-25 DSFNHLLYK
+25 DSFNHLLFK

-49 MKHRGIP
+49 MKHRGFP
-56 NVHEIIAQNFR
+56 NVHEIIVQNFCN
-67 KPHALEDDLQFI
+67 PHELKDDLQFI
-79 KKGESC
+79 RESKTY
-85 YIQSNVMISLSLII
+85 YIQANVMVSLSLMT
-99 TYIKHLRYSAKTKY
+99 TYIKHLRYLAKAKH
-113 FGSFFYIQIDPQ
+113 FGPFYYIQIDPQ
-125 DYDEWRT
+125 DYDEWRIST
-132 TPPEEEVHF
+132 PEEEIHF
-141 QTPSKFGSPTTP
+141 QTPSKFGSPATP
-153 KSIATSE
+153 RSMATSE
-160 TSESYITLTNFKKG
+160 ASESYITLTNFKKG

-182 PTFKNER
+182 PIFKNER

-204 QGLNSLMDP
+204 QGLSTLMDP
-213 NFTPGSDEYEQQLF
+213 NFTPGSDEYGQQLF

-307 NDQLCL
+307 NDQLRL
-313 LDSLVDSDEKLPD
+313 LDSLVDPEEKLPD

-355 QLNST
+355 QLDST
-360 RPITYRSYFDLL
+360 RPITYKSYFDLL

-382 TKKGN
+382 TKRGN

-398 PNDEDEHQNPSS
+398 PNDEGDHQNPLS
-410 NDPQVIQQEDVPSES
+410 DDLQAIQQEDVCSEP

-436 HFQESSTPSTQKIFL
+436 HFQGSSTSSTQKIFL

-473 LPKIGSSSPST
+473 LPKSGSSSILT

-497 PQQTTKSQQ
+497 PQQTAKSQQ
-506 VHTHQSDKSTA
+506 VHTHQSDESTA
-517 DTAKAETIPSDPL
+517 DSTKIETTPSDPL

-550 VLSTKR
+550 VLSAKR
-556 SRQIQVCKRY
+556 SRQIQVCKHY
-566 LFQHANH
+566 IFQHANH

-592 RVIYRTNR
+592 RVIYKTHR
-600 KINISGIDNHEVTGL
+600 KINISGIDNHEVNGL

-625 TSQGKVIGI
+625 TSLGKVIGI
-634 FNEYAYLGKGSS
+634 FNEYAHLGKGSS

-657 TYVDEKSIKV
+657 THVDEKSIKV

-681 PLLIQDGLAYATSL
+681 PLLIKDGLAYATSL
-695 GRPTDQDMDTY
+695 GRPTDHDMDSY

-725 PPPLDGLDPSQAA
+725 PPPLDGLDPSQVL
-738 DQFFGDPMFDAYGDF
+738 DQPFGDPMFDAYGDF
-753 NERIIANLNILLDAP
+753 NERIIATLNILLDAP
-768 QGDCGS
+768 PEDCRS
-774 YIAISSVSTINLHQS
+774 YTANLHQS
-789 SPQEPDWNALRPFFA
+789 SSQEPDWNALRPFFA
-804 WTSPSSIKDTFN
+804 WTSPSSIQDTFN
-816 VTTRHGT
+816 VTTRHGI

-834 FKSRNPVFNIPR
+834 FKSRNPLFNIPR

-919 KRVTDLLRSLFIQDY
+919 KRVTDLLRSLFIKDY

-1015 EPVYYRIDSSEP
+1015 EPIYYRIDFSEP

-1074 LRTATNQ
+1074 LRTTTNQ
-1081 RLASPSGEGTT
+1081 RLASSSGEGTT

-1099 PQQSQNSFPL
+1099 PKQSSNSLPL
-1109 DPLEASTPNFEQ
+1109 DPIDASTSNFEQ

-1131 DNPIP
+1131 DHPIP
-1136 MATIDIP
+1136 MTNIDIP
-1143 NLLGRSFLLP
+1143 NLLGRSFLLS
-1153 PEDNGERHMAK
+1153 PEDNGERYMAK

-1172 QPLEDIKFKLKINKD
+1172 QHLEDIKFKLKISKD

-1195 NQLMDYIQKGTNAE
+1195 NQLMDYIQKGTDAE

-1251 TYEPLT
+1251 TYEPLA

-1310 TRYQHGFQ
+1310 ARYQHGFQ

-1349 HEYKVFKDTGKAQF
+1349 HEYKVFRDTGKAKF
-1363 HNGKAVIPDGHQK
+1363 HNGKVVTPDGFQK

-1448 EKLCIIAGPEFKEL
+1448 EKLCIMAGPEFKEL
-1462 QGHLLIMIKALYGT
+1462 QGHLLIMVKALYGT

-1535 FCNELKKR
+1535 FCNELKKK

-1557 LGCTYKEDPDGTLAA
+1557 LGCTYKKDPDETLAA

-1587 MFKEKPRKSR
+1587 MFMEKPRKSR

-1606 EMDTSELCDEHQT
+1606 ELDTSELCDEHQT
-1619 KQFQTLIGQFQWLIA
+1619 KQFQTLIGQLQWLIS

-1676 IRFRTGEPDFSSLKD
+1676 IRFRTGEPDFSSLRD

-1711 IPKPLGKHVQTT
+1711 IPKP
-1723 HYVDANLH
+1723 
-1731 HDLATGKAVTAVLHF
+1731 
-1746 LNQTPIDAYTKRQST
+1746 
-1761 VETAT
+1761 
-1766 YGSEFVAARTAV
+1766 
-1778 DQIID
+1778 
-1783 IHTTLRYLGVPIR
+1783 
-1796 DKSYMFGDNRSVVTS
+1796 
-1811 STIPN
+1811 
-1816 STISKRHH
+1816 
-1824 LASYHRVREAIAAK
+1824 
-1838 FISFHWKD
+1838 
-1846 GKSNPADILSKHWEF
+1846 
-1861 ATVWPML
+1861 
-1868 KPILFWRGET
+1868 
-1878 ATQLKGSDRIP
+1878 
-1889 STTPGAEPPRDAKD
+1889 
-1903 SGSARSHS
+1903 
-1911 THLKTSS
+1911 
-1918 QKRP
+1918 